1 MDFMKR
7 KMEEGKKEVYEQARF
22 QTDDYY
28 FTAAQLRDLQE
39 CEANLSG
46 GNPALSQEVAQTI
59 AANRAKATEQSKG
72 LGD

>member
-46 GNPALSQEVAQTI
+46 GNPALS
-59 AANRAKATEQSKG
+59 
-72 LGD
+72 